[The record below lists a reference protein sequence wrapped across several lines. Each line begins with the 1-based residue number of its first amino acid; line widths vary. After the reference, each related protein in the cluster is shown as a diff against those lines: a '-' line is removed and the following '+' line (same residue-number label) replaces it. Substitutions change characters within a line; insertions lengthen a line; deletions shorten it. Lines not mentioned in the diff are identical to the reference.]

1 MPTATIMSVDTTHP
15 GKRAIARAVSALCD
29 GHLVVAPTETRYGL
43 LARADNVDAL
53 DLLMAAK
60 QRPLSMPVAVFSPS
74 VHRIP
79 QLAMLGKQGKVLA
92 DKFLPG
98 PITLVLEDRS
108 KLPPPCVQ
116 KKKIGVRV
124 SSSKVIAEII
134 EQIAFPVTATSA
146 NLFGD
151 KNAETIDDIV
161 ITLRDSVAL
170 YLDGGR
176 LANPVSTVVD
186 CTVDPVA
193 ILREGAI
200 SRSAIET
207 LIGVAA

>member
-1 MPTATIMSVDTTHP
+1 MPTATIMTVDPIHP

-29 GHLVVAPTETRYGL
+29 GLLVVAPTETRYGL
-43 LARADNVDAL
+43 LARADNPDAL
-53 DLLMAAK
+53 ELMMAAK
-60 QRPLSMPVAVFSPS
+60 RRPLSMPVAVFSPS

-79 QLAMLGKQGKVLA
+79 QLAVMSKQGKMLA

-108 KLPPPCVQ
+108 QLPPPCVQ

-124 SSSKVIAEII
+124 SSSRVISEII
-134 EQIAFPVTATSA
+134 EQVAFPVTATSA
-146 NLFGD
+146 NLSGEID
-151 KNAETIDDIV
+151 AETIDDIV
-161 ITLRDSVAL
+161 IALRDSVAL

-200 SRSAIET
+200 SRSTIEAV
-207 LIGVAA
+207 IGVAA